1 MVSSTNRFHG
11 TNSLNYVYRQGKTL
25 RTKYFSI
32 KYAENSRRDTY
43 RVAVVVS
50 KKVSKSAPTRNRIR
64 RRLYELVRIEL
75 ASKLTNH
82 DLVISVFDQ
91 DIAKL
96 PAAELKRVFLSA
108 VKEIES
114 LERS

>member
-1 MVSSTNRFHG
+1 MVTSANRFHD

-32 KYAENSRRDTY
+32 KYAPNSRRETY

-64 RRLYELVRIEL
+64 RRLYELVRVEL
-75 ASKLTNH
+75 AEKLSNL
-82 DLVISVFDQ
+82 DIVISVFDEEV
-91 DIAKL
+91 AKISS
-96 PAAELKRVFLSA
+96 PELRRVFLGA
-108 VKEIES
+108 VRELES
-114 LERS
+114 NKT